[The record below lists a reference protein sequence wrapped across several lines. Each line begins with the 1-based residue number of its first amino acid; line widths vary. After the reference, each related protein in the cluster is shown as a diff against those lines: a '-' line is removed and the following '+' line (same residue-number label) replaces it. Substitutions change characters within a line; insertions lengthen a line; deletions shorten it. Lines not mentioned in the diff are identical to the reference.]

1 MPFDDRDFPN
11 LPRGERAISP
21 RSRRLV
27 AIWLYGV
34 AAMILVMIARG
45 GATRLTGSGLSIM
58 EWAPIMGTFPPLSEA
73 EWQRQHHIKF
83 KGRSATS
90 GEWVKKNNNLPD
102 RWNIEY
108 QNKDV
113 TIRLRMALTSF
124 KHVGVFPEQAVNWDY
139 ISQHVKKFKTEQPKV
154 LNLFAYTGGASL
166 IAKAAGAD
174 TTHVDS
180 IKQVVTWG
188 NENMELSGI
197 KDIRWVV
204 EDALKFVKREVKRG
218 KTYNGIILDPPAYG
232 HGPNGEKWKL
242 EDSLNEMMHDVVKLL
257 DPEEHFLILN
267 TYSLGFS
274 SVIVQNLIQSAFPKV
289 QNLEIGELYL
299 QATAGSKLP
308 LGVFGKFFKHK
319 S

>member
-1 MPFDDRDFPN
+1 MIQLLTPTHWKDYELIDCGDFEKLERFGN
-11 LPRGERAISP
+11 L
-21 RSRRLV
+21 
-27 AIWLYGV
+27 
-34 AAMILVMIARG
+34 ILIRPEPQAVWNK
-45 GATRLTGSGLSIM
+45 GLS
-58 EWAPIMGTFPPLSEA
+58 ET
-73 EWQRQHHIKF
+73 EWQKQHHIKF

-108 QNKDV
+108 QNDDV
-113 TIRLRMALTSF
+113 KINLRMALTSF
-124 KHVGVFPEQAVNWDY
+124 KHVGMFPEQAVNWDY
-139 ISQHVKKFKTEQPKV
+139 ISKHVKQFKTDQPKV

-188 NENMELSGI
+188 NENMELSGLSN
-197 KDIRWVV
+197 IRWVV

-274 SVIVQNLIQSAFPKV
+274 SVIVQNLIQSAYPQV